1 MRYCQTLLF
10 FLLIIGCEPFVNEFS
25 DSSVPLRFEASN
37 MDNSSSAYQGG
48 GVKVLTWNMRSGI
61 GRSSFF
67 GDSCGEGV
75 ITDEET
81 VSDAMA
87 AIAETLNVIDA
98 DIVFLQE
105 VDLESKRTG
114 YWNQIQYLLDNT
126 YLNHGVYASTWEAD
140 FIPSDGL
147 GRVNTGN
154 AILSRYEL
162 GPAERIQLGLRTD
175 QTDLVQ
181 YFYLRKNILKA
192 EIPELAVGQKKF
204 LAVNIHATAF
214 ATDDTK
220 EQHINKYIE
229 VLNNIN
235 DAGDIFV
242 TGGDLNA
249 VPPGAITDYCE
260 SDMCTGETFHNSL
273 SDPFHK
279 QGSFFEN
286 FPNEP
291 DILLPLYGV
300 YSPAIDIALCNM
312 PEHYTHAPVTSM
324 ISDSIYTKYDRKLDY
339 LFTNG
344 DWLTGSGATHQSAW
358 QISDHM
364 PVSATFDPAGN

>member
-81 VSDAMA
+81 VSDAME

-279 QGSFFEN
+279 EGSFFEN

-344 DWLTGSGATHQSAW
+344 NWLTGSGATHQSVW